1 LRSENDKG
9 LYEVESRV
17 CGEVMEGRER
27 KVARL
32 TNNEMIELQ
41 HKFIDACEEKI
52 RIQDEII
59 DNQEKIIANTER
71 LMKLE
76 RLESYKQG
84 YRDALAYIRERL
96 NG

>member
-1 LRSENDKG
+1 MIG
-9 LYEVESRV
+9 LQSR
-17 CGEVMEGRER
+17 
-27 KVARL
+27 
-32 TNNEMIELQ
+32 
-41 HKFIDACEEKI
+41 FIDACEQKI

-84 YRDALAYIRERL
+84 YRDALAYIKERL
-96 NG
+96 NEE

>member
-1 LRSENDKG
+1 MTK
-9 LYEVESRV
+9 
-17 CGEVMEGRER
+17 
-27 KVARL
+27 
-32 TNNEMIELQ
+32 NEMIELQ
-41 HKFIDACEEKI
+41 SRFIDACEERI

-84 YRDALAYIRERL
+84 YKDALAHIKERL
-96 NG
+96 NEE